1 MLNVDLIS
9 QRARGLPYGQDQL
22 QEEEPLQRLRQ
33 LDVQRRRLRQPVARR
48 LLNQHAM
55 SGTSVRDVAATR
67 AEAAKR
73 FRPARVSQTD
83 TCSRQPKLYY
93 RWPLRLYAV

>member
-33 LDVQRRRLRQPVARR
+33 LDVQRWRLRQPLARR
-48 LLNQHAM
+48 LLKQRTMRGA
-55 SGTSVRDVAATR
+55 SVRDVAATG

-73 FRPARVSQTD
+73 FRPARVSQTPAAGNQNFITD
-83 TCSRQPKLYY
+83 GL
-93 RWPLRLYAV
+93 